1 MSILELLEKGGW
13 IMIVLGILSIIA
25 IYIFIERFIAIRA
38 AEKNDPLFMDRIR
51 DYIKSGEVKAAINF
65 CRVTNTPGA
74 RIVERGISR
83 INQPA
88 P

>member
-51 DYIKSGEVKAAINF
+51 DYIKSGEVKAAIN
-65 CRVTNTPGA
+65 
-74 RIVERGISR
+74 
-83 INQPA
+83 
-88 P
+88 